1 MRLEAINW
9 RAERHVARQAGPEV
23 IGPMARRERI
33 NHCAARA
40 TAAILPCSAHT
51 KIFVI
56 QTADCADGRDGVA
69 ERMPAASGREQWRS
83 AGKCA
88 AAGECKFHS
97 GCEFGSSER
106 QPGVTR
112 SSGADFER
120 GAAHR
125 LGGGAVPVRRWR
137 QAGGGA
143 HGFARHGTEADGRSV
158 EEHC

>member
-9 RAERHVARQAGPEV
+9 RAARHAARWAGPEV
-23 IGPMARRERI
+23 ISPMARRERI

-40 TAAILPCSAHT
+40 GAAILPDSAHT
-51 KIFVI
+51 KTFVI
-56 QTADCADGRDGVA
+56 QTAGCADGRDGVA
-69 ERMPAASGREQWRS
+69 QRMPPSSGREQWS
-83 AGKCA
+83 PAGKRA
-88 AAGECKFHS
+88 AAGEYEFHGGCKS
-97 GCEFGSSER
+97 GNGKR
-106 QPGVTR
+106 QPGFAR

-137 QAGGGA
+137 QAGGGL

>member
-1 MRLEAINW
+1 MTVGHIGRAGRHAER
-9 RAERHVARQAGPEV
+9 RAEPEV

-33 NHCAARA
+33 NHCAARFG
-40 TAAILPCSAHT
+40 AAILPCSAHT
-51 KIFVI
+51 KTFVI
-56 QTADCADGRDGVA
+56 QTAGCADGRDGVA
-69 ERMPAASGREQWRS
+69 ERMPPTSGREQWS
-83 AGKCA
+83 PAGKR
-88 AAGECKFHS
+88 AAGHYEFH
-97 GCEFGSSER
+97 GDCESGSSER
-106 QPGVTR
+106 QPGVAG

-125 LGGGAVPVRRWR
+125 VGGGAVPVRRWK